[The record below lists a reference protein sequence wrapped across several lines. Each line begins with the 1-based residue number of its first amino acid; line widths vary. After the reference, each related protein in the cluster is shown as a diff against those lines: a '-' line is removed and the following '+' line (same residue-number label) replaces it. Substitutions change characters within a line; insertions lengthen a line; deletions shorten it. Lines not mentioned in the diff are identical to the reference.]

1 MGHVGEPG
9 QRVIV
14 IRLEEVFL
22 MQGIIEQLAQ
32 SCGPRILVLGIPAF
46 VCKPNISQANAIV
59 RVDMLP
65 YRMDDSAVIA
75 LMHL

>member
-9 QRVIV
+9 QCIIV

-22 MQGIIEQLAQ
+22 MQRFIEQLVQ
-32 SCGPRILVLGIPAF
+32 GCGPRILVLGITAL
-46 VCKPNISQANAIV
+46 VCKPHIGQTNAIV

-65 YRMDDSAVIA
+65 YGMNDPAIIA
-75 LMHL
+75 LMHV